1 RFFFQAEDG
10 IRDRNV
16 TGVQTCALPI
26 FQKVREDFGLTRLD
40 YNISSK
46 DSFSANYLI
55 QDGENDVPS
64 PNPNFFRP
72 LPLRTQLLSLQETHV
87 FSAALLNTA
96 SAGFSRGHIKLG
108 AFPAVPIPPELS
120 FFP

>member
-1 RFFFQAEDG
+1 M
-10 IRDRNV
+10 
-16 TGVQTCALPI
+16 
-26 FQKVREDFGLTRLD
+26 
-40 YNISSK
+40 NISSK

-87 FSAALLNTA
+87 FSPALINTA

-108 AFPAVPIPPELS
+108 AFPAVPIPTELAFIVVRQNPVS
-120 FFP
+120 IQKIEVSGAR